1 MFAFYMLILVSFP
14 GFADEHEG
22 TQKKTFTKWINA
34 QLAKVIRSLIQNLI
48 FGAILICC
56 LQTIFHFVLVD

>member
-1 MFAFYMLILVSFP
+1 MLILVSFS

-34 QLAKVIRSLIQNLI
+34 QLAKVINSSCKILFLGLLI
-48 FGAILICC
+48 FC
-56 LQTIFHFVLVD
+56 LLTTFLLVLVD

>member
-1 MFAFYMLILVSFP
+1 MFAFYMLILASFP

-34 QLAKVIRSLIQNLI
+34 QLAKVIRNFI
-48 FGAILICC
+48 
-56 LQTIFHFVLVD
+56 

>member
-1 MFAFYMLILVSFP
+1 MIAFHMLILVSFS

-34 QLAKVIRSLIQNLI
+34 QLAKVINSSCK
-48 FGAILICC
+48 IL
-56 LQTIFHFVLVD
+56 FFVAFSFFVS